1 MSHAGTSLDQALN
14 DRRRQQEEVVNVDEP
29 TLQLVVFSLAG
40 QRFALPGE
48 NVTEILGGDQSVY
61 LVPGMP
67 ASVEGVI
74 NLRGEIESVIT
85 LYSLLQLTFP
95 GTDLPGTDL
104 PGPAPPGSVAAGMI
118 LMAQTEGMRSGLRI
132 DQLEDVCDVPRSVL
146 KTPPAALPSHL
157 RPYVT
162 ALWEQTH
169 QAVAVLNLD
178 ALFHDYRQGLG

>member
-14 DRRRQQEEVVNVDEP
+14 NRRRQQEEVVNVDEP
-29 TLQLVVFSLAG
+29 MTQLVVFSLAG

-95 GTDLPGTDL
+95 DTDL

-132 DQLEDVCDVPRSVL
+132 EQLEDVCDVPKSVL
-146 KTPPAALPSHL
+146 KPPPAALPSHL

-162 ALWEQTH
+162 GLWEQEQTQ
-169 QAVAVLNLD
+169 QAVAVLNLN
-178 ALFHDYRQGLG
+178 ALFRDYRQGLG